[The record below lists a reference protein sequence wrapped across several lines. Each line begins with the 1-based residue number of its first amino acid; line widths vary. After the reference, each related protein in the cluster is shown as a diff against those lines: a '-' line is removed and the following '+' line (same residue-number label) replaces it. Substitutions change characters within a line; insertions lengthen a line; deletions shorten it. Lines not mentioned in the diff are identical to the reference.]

1 MAQQK
6 KDKTSTGRGK
16 QKTKEPAG
24 SKPSTGTGT
33 TNKATGQKK
42 KVSVSPVVYAFD
54 SKKRCPRSSG
64 MYPAFLNKS
73 KCGGIMKSVKL
84 VQNTKHWVCPE
95 CGYRALS
102 KGWEI

>member
-6 KDKTSTGRGK
+6 KDKESAGRGK
-16 QKTKEPAG
+16 QATK
-24 SKPSTGTGT
+24 KPTAAERSGEGAA
-33 TNKATGQKK
+33 NKATGKEK

>member
-24 SKPSTGTGT
+24 SKPSTGTGAA
-33 TNKATGQKK
+33 NKATGQKK
-42 KVSVSPVVYAFD
+42 KVSVSPVVYSFD
-54 SKKRCPRSSG
+54 SKKRCPRG
-64 MYPAFLNKS
+64 DKAFPSFMGSK
-73 KCGGIMKSVKL
+73 KCGELMRSVKL
-84 VQNTKHWVCPE
+84 VQDTKHWVCPK